1 MQASHPE
8 RKEVHSKAVHLL
20 STALGFQWQRH
31 KPLADDCVRIGPTHL
46 RLALEPQIVAHAAEM
61 HVYRPVRL
69 LDRDE
74 VVTMEWDHAMK
85 EWSSHAILQ
94 NGKGYA

>member
-1 MQASHPE
+1 
-8 RKEVHSKAVHLL
+8 
-20 STALGFQWQRH
+20 
-31 KPLADDCVRIGPTHL
+31 
-46 RLALEPQIVAHAAEM
+46 M